1 MKNMKTFKIILA
13 TVAAVLLAAC
23 YNDFDDPAPAKIYT
37 DTDIEAMGATHISIA
52 DMKEE
57 YFIKKFGGLSN
68 TGSNGSWSDTKY
80 YRFEE
85 NLYIKGKVIS
95 NDEQGNIFKSLF
107 LYDGT
112 GAIEIRLTNGNYLT
126 YHMGVYNQAKT
137 EIPSQWVYVL
147 LKDLYIGNYRMML
160 SIGNGPTDSYNAVGE
175 HKFYAN
181 SNIELA
187 PQIAAHVFPGESA
200 TLVVGQD
207 IKVVNASNYETELSE
222 ADFGRL
228 VRFENITCH
237 YAGVDTQEK
246 LDPEQYPDY
255 QRPAPLKN
263 GSYDQIYPS
272 WIYTD
277 IRPIVNKAW
286 YKWAFRNPDE
296 NTNLYGS
303 VCFVYN
309 PNPVYT
315 SDRGVYMVRTSG
327 YSRFA
332 SRNVVKDGA
341 VGNITGIYGIYA
353 KESNFQGGARD
364 YATYQV
370 SLNRFSDLEFSDDAF
385 LTNEQVQALTPPDSY
400 ITPDIDNVEGDQ

>member
-13 TVAAVLLAAC
+13 TVTVALLTAC

-126 YHMGVYNQAKT
+126 YRMGVYNQAKT

-187 PQIAAHVFPGESA
+187 PEIAAHVFPGENA

-207 IKVVNASNYETELSE
+207 IKVVDASNYTELGE

-246 LDPEQYPDY
+246 LDPGQYPDY

-296 NTNLYGS
+296 STNLYGS

-315 SDRGVYMVRTSG
+315 SDKGVYMVRTSG

-332 SRNVVKDGA
+332 GRNVVKDGA
-341 VGNITGIYGIYA
+341 VGNITGIYGIYS

-370 SLNRFSDLEFSDDAF
+370 SLNRFSDLEFADDAY
-385 LTNEQVQALTPPDSY
+385 LTNEQVQALTPADSY
-400 ITPDIDNVEGDQ
+400 ITPDIDDVEGDL